1 MSTDPSVPADTQQ
14 MYVLEPDTLLSRS
27 MVWGLQ
33 RTFYTDQG
41 VAAWS
46 QSRVPQSVTTSPNI
60 AGAYARIALGFLH
73 DVRTHLDP
81 SQPVYFVELGAAPAA
96 SAIAS

>member
-14 MYVLEPDTLLSRS
+14 MHVLEPDTLLSRS

-81 SQPVYFVELGAAPAA
+81 SHRCTSSSWVPAPAA